1 MLSGRANQKERT
13 RRALLQAAS
22 ELIREGREPSVPEAA
37 ARALVSVAT
46 AYRYFSS
53 AEDLFWE
60 ASEAALPEMSAE
72 AATKVEA
79 AGNDP
84 QARLEAILRSV
95 GFRMLDD
102 EAPFRQ
108 AAKLA
113 LDQWFRQVDAPPGDR
128 VPVRQGRRTE
138 YIAEVVAPLAGQIPE
153 ENIDRIARALG
164 IVVGT
169 EAMISL
175 VDAMGLDVPTA
186 KASLLDAGRW
196 LLAGALAELAV

>member
-1 MLSGRANQKERT
+1 MSGRTNQKERT

-22 ELIREGREPSVPEAA
+22 ELIREGLEPSVPEAA

-60 ASEAALPEMSAE
+60 ASEAGLTEISAE
-72 AATKVEA
+72 ALTNVEA
-79 AGNDP
+79 AGDDP
-84 QARLEAILRSV
+84 QARLEATIRSI

-113 LDQWFRQVDAPPGDR
+113 LDQWFRQVDVDPGDR

-138 YIAEVVAPLAGQIPE
+138 FIAEVVAPLVGQIPQ